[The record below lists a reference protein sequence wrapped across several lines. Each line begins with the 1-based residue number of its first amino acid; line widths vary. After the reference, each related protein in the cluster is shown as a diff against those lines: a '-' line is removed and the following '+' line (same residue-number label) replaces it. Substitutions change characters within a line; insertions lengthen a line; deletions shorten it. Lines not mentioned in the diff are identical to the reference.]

1 MCLDKNCYYIEIVEM
16 PSGNKLY
23 IHYDRQIIPIWIEC
37 CDIKF
42 VKKVEVVVQLAVVV
56 HNLLR

>member
-16 PSGNKLY
+16 PSGKKLY

-42 VKKVEVVVQLAVVV
+42 KPTGIHFIK
-56 HNLLR
+56 